1 MSLPYRQ
8 RRRLRHLAKALR
20 GSDPHLTAML
30 SIFTRLT
37 AGECMPARE
46 QLGPRR
52 RGICALL
59 MRVLSLVAR
68 LAAGGASAASAR
80 LGLAIA
86 GRLADTRA
94 RPGLDGP
101 EAGGADGRPRGAF
114 HSPGPPPV
122 PSGYVTPRGR
132 PGTAWGG
139 LGRAAGWP
147 RRSAANYIVV
157 REVPFHPASAFD
169 GTAIGQ
175 RGPRQHG

>member
-8 RRRLRHLAKALR
+8 RRRLRHLARVLR

-86 GRLADTRA
+86 G
-94 RPGLDGP
+94 
-101 EAGGADGRPRGAF
+101 GRRI
-114 HSPGPPPV
+114 
-122 PSGYVTPRGR
+122 
-132 PGTAWGG
+132 
-139 LGRAAGWP
+139 LGRARAWMGRKQGAPTAGRAERSIHRDLP
-147 RRSAANYIVV
+147 RSS
-157 REVPFHPASAFD
+157 PD
-169 GTAIGQ
+169 T
-175 RGPRQHG
+175 